1 MKKFVFPAI
10 ASVMAATN
18 AFAADLPRKALA
30 PVAPVVLPTFTW
42 TGFYLG
48 VNAGAAFGDDVAKTS
63 TLDSDLVSNASL
75 RAVGIDKVKY
85 KSNGFI
91 GGGQIGYNYQ
101 MAPGGGLV
109 VGVEAD
115 FDYAGLKRSRN
126 WSKDFN
132 DVYTTGSL
140 AQHVDV
146 TTRDSLD
153 FLGTVRGRLGYAFDR
168 VLVYGTGGLAYG
180 SVDYRHNLTVDNNYF
195 PTNSTPFSEV
205 LRYSAHK
212 SATQTGFAYGGGI
225 EYAIPADSALN
236 LLHSNAVTLKAEY
249 IRYDLGSRNVI
260 QYDSTGKN
268 PMTSTKVKSEGDVVR
283 AGLNFKFGL

>member
-1 MKKFVFPAI
+1 M
-10 ASVMAATN
+10 
-18 AFAADLPRKALA
+18 
-30 PVAPVVLPTFTW
+30 VLPTFTW

-63 TLDSDLVSNASL
+63 TLDSDEVSNASL
-75 RAVGIDKVKY
+75 RAVGLDKVKY

-91 GGGQIGYNYQ
+91 GGGQVGYNYQ
-101 MAPGGGLV
+101 LAPGGGLV

-115 FDYAGLKRSRN
+115 FDYVGLKRSRHWTRDIN
-126 WSKDFN
+126 Q
-132 DVYTTGSL
+132 VYTNAAL
-140 AQHVDV
+140 AQHDHL
-146 TTRDSLD
+146 TARDSLD

-180 SVDYRHNLTVDNNYF
+180 SVDYRHNLTVDNTYYSAN
-195 PTNSTPFSEV
+195 PTPFNQV

-212 SATQTGFAYGGGI
+212 SATQSGFAYGAGI
-225 EYAIPADSALN
+225 EYAIPADSVLN
-236 LLHSNAVTLKAEY
+236 LLRSNAVTLKAEY

-268 PMTSTKVKSEGDVVR
+268 PMTLTKVKSEGDVVR